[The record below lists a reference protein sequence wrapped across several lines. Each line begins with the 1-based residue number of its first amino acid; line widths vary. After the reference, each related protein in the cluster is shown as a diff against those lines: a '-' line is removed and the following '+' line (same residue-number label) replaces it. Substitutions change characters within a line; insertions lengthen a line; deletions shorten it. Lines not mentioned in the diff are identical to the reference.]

1 MYNKKDSSNLHTF
14 KDSILY
20 LIGNGFD
27 LHHSIN
33 SKYQDFHKYVKENNP
48 KLESFFDTYF
58 QLSEDLDYLW
68 SDFENDLRTFESDL
82 FFHDISVMSEKEWFD
97 QKEPKWSDWF
107 GMYDEITGKIEYEHK
122 EICDSFLEWL
132 KTLSITKVLR
142 KNLKFDNN
150 AKFVSFNYTLTLE
163 ELYNIPSEKIL
174 HIHGDINSNSSDL
187 IFGHGGSLKEI
198 VEFDENGDSNRVP
211 WSDAEKASL
220 YLYDV
225 LRKPVQSTIENNM
238 IFFNSLSNVQHVIV
252 LGHSLN
258 EIDMPYFEKIKD
270 LVSDGCKWIIVYYSG
285 KDEKKKYSCG
295 RTALHSDYRHNNPV
309 SGRIQQHSERNGGT

>member
-97 QKEPKWSDWF
+97 QKEPKWSEWF

-285 KDEKKKYSCG
+285 KDEKKKYIKSIKSLG
-295 RTALHSDYRHNNPV
+295 LTES
-309 SGRIQQHSERNGGT
+309 SELLTWEEYQKMGETI